1 MKAGRKVHLAYAGVL
16 ILTLLV
22 APVGR
27 AHAEGTSE
35 QGSEYP
41 VFTWAHWHLHRQPSS
56 MDADQWHAELMS
68 LAAAGDPEAQYLV
81 GQSYEHGRD
90 GLAPDQSRAIALYR
104 LSAEGGYAFALE
116 RLGLDAFR
124 SGAYGAAL
132 PMLLGA
138 ARMGLRGPVTDALAE
153 MYDHGW
159 GVPLDRQE
167 ACYWRQFGCGRPKPA
182 GPVIDL
188 TSD

>member
-1 MKAGRKVHLAYAGVL
+1 MQLAYAGVL
-16 ILTLLV
+16 TLTLLLV
-22 APVGR
+22 PVGR
-27 AHAEGTSE
+27 AHAEEMSE

-41 VFTWAHWHLHRQPSS
+41 VFTWAHWHLHKRPSS
-56 MDADQWHAELMS
+56 MDADKWHAELMS
-68 LAAAGDPEAQYLV
+68 LAAGGDPEAQYLV
-81 GQSYEHGRD
+81 GQSYEHGWN
-90 GLAPDQSRAIALYR
+90 GLALDQSHAIALYR
-104 LSAEGGYAFALE
+104 LSAEGGYVFALE

-124 SGAYGAAL
+124 SGEYDTAF

-138 ARMGLRGPVTDALAE
+138 ARMGQRGPVTDALAE
-153 MYDHGW
+153 MYDHGL
-159 GVPLDRQE
+159 GTPLDRLK